1 MNLKRFAI
9 AVFAIFVFTA
19 VFDFLIHG
27 MLLQETYAATAGLWR
42 SESEFEN
49 VMWLMTL
56 TQLLFACGFAF
67 LFTRNY
73 EGKGVGE
80 GLRYGL
86 YIGFLFAIIDIQK
99 FVYTPVDFSLPLA
112 WAVSSIVWGILAG
125 IILSLL
131 YKEEAPA

>member
-19 VFDFLIHG
+19 VFDFLIHE
-27 MLLQETYAATAGLWR
+27 MLLKETYAATAGLWR

-67 LFTRNY
+67 LFTRN
-73 EGKGVGE
+73 
-80 GLRYGL
+80 
-86 YIGFLFAIIDIQK
+86 
-99 FVYTPVDFSLPLA
+99 
-112 WAVSSIVWGILAG
+112 
-125 IILSLL
+125 
-131 YKEEAPA
+131 